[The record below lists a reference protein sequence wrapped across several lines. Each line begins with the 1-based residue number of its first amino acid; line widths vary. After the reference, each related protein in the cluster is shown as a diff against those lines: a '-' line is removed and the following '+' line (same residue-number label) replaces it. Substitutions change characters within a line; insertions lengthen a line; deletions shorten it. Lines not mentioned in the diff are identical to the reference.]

1 MKRWQIGL
9 LVVAMV
15 AVATGLYAFAPREGR
30 REVGPEAG
38 THFGGKAALMAKL
51 GLSKEQM
58 DKMWQLREQL
68 RADTSALRHEVFQKR
83 LEMRTLFANP
93 SAEEATLIAKQK
105 ELFSLTQK
113 LKDRLLQFRLEQ
125 RRVLTPE
132 QIKKLG
138 EGPWAAGFAGER
150 RGRGFR
156 HERHDRPAD
165 RG

>member
-1 MKRWQIGL
+1 MKKWQISIL
-9 LVVAMV
+9 LVTFL

-30 REVGPEAG
+30 REAGPG
-38 THFGGKAALMAKL
+38 THFGGRAMLVAKL

-68 RADTSALRHEVFQKR
+68 RADTSALRHEVFQRR

-93 SAEEATLIAKQK
+93 ATEEAMLIAKQK

-113 LKDRLLQFRLEQ
+113 LKDRLLQFRIEQ
-125 RRVLTPE
+125 RRILTPE

-138 EGPWAAGFAGER
+138 EGPWAEGFAGER
-150 RGRGFR
+150 GDKHFG
-156 HERHDRPAD
+156 HERHGRPLD
-165 RG
+165 KG